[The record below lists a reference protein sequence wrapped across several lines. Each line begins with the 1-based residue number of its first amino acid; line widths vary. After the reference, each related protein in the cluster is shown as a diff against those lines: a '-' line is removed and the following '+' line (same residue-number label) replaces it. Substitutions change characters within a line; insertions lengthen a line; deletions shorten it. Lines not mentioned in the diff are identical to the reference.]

1 VSRVTFLKSKKTIMD
16 TNNKPFASGSSNE
29 HASAVSWSAIIAGSA
44 ATAALSL
51 ILLMLGI
58 GLGLSSVSP
67 WTFSGIQARTM
78 GVVTIIWLTLTQAI
92 ASGVGGYLSGRLR
105 TKWLAVHSDEVF
117 FRDSAHGFLTWAV
130 ASIASAAVLSSAIG
144 SIVTGGIQA
153 SAPMI
158 AKIANIAPSSNDVAR
173 VQGVAATSG
182 PMSYSIG
189 FLFRS
194 GGKASLDSPNSSKIA
209 EVVTIF
215 ENSIQTGPLP
225 ADDIRYIGQLVSQQT
240 GRQQD
245 ESEKRVVDTYSQ
257 LQSTMFASITA
268 LKAATDSLRKTSTYA
283 TLWLFISLL
292 IGAFCA
298 SLAAT
303 WGGNRR
309 DR

>member
-1 VSRVTFLKSKKTIMD
+1 MIERNFMD
-16 TNNKPFASGSSNE
+16 TSNKPFISESSNE
-29 HASAVSWSAIIAGSA
+29 HASAVSWGAIFAGSA

-67 WTFSGIQARTM
+67 WTFSGIQASTM
-78 GVVTIIWLTLTQAI
+78 GVITIVWLTLTQAI

-105 TKWLAVHSDEVF
+105 IRWLAVHTDEVF
-117 FRDSAHGFLTWAV
+117 FRDSAHGFLTWAI
-130 ASIASAAVLSSAIG
+130 ASIASAAILSSAIG

-153 SAPMI
+153 SAPVI
-158 AKIANIAPSSNDVAR
+158 AKLTNSAPSVRDVSSP
-173 VQGVAATSG
+173 QGTDLISG
-182 PMSYSIG
+182 PMAYSID

-194 GGKASLDSPNSSKIA
+194 GGKASSDHPSDSRLA
-209 EVVTIF
+209 EVRTIF
-215 ENSIQTGPLP
+215 ANAIQTGPLP

-240 GRQQD
+240 SRTQE
-245 ESEKRVVDTYSQ
+245 ESEKRVADTYSQ
-257 LQSTMFASITA
+257 LQTTMFASINA
-268 LKAATDSLRKTSTYA
+268 IKAATDSLRKTSTYA